1 MLQGHR
7 RGRLDEAVKAQR
19 TVEYDRRVVRQNIE
33 VQRAQ
38 TRLLSFVNRV
48 LQQFRA
54 DAFSAL

>member
-1 MLQGHR
+1 MSQGHGS
-7 RGRLDEAVKAQR
+7 GRLDEAVKAQR
-19 TVEYDRRVVRQNIE
+19 TVECDRGVIRQDIE

-38 TRLLSFVNRV
+38 TRQLSFVNRV